1 MTVKSPLS
9 IHFGKGMI
17 NSSNDCPSTSLTVK
31 RYRVRYQQ
39 ERRKRR
45 GRRWGTISPS
55 YQQSLLYTW
64 ETDKLLPLPH
74 SPPIFRP
81 SAPSVIRCQIC
92 RQWKSARTANDG
104 TFILQV
110 KYYSVVN
117 GSYRSNP
124 KRENNCLKAW
134 EILSHPQRLK
144 SWGCEEKN
152 YKPTWYLEKVIH
164 HKWCLFTCL
173 PRMQWKWKWLF
184 STNCLMLSNYFCAIL
199 YDRYDY

>member
-1 MTVKSPLS
+1 MTVISPLS

-17 NSSNDCPSTSLTVK
+17 DSSNDYPSTSLTVK
-31 RYRVRYQQ
+31 RYRLRYQHG
-39 ERRKRR
+39 RRKRKRR
-45 GRRWGTISPS
+45 GRGEGRSPPS
-55 YQQSLLYTW
+55 SQQSLVYKR
-64 ETDKLLPLPH
+64 ETDNLLTPH
-74 SPPIFRP
+74 PPPIFRP

-152 YKPTWYLEKVIH
+152 YKPTWYLEKVID
-164 HKWCLFTCL
+164 HKWCLFTYHVCNEIGNDC
-173 PRMQWKWKWLF
+173 
-184 STNCLMLSNYFCAIL
+184 S
-199 YDRYDY
+199 